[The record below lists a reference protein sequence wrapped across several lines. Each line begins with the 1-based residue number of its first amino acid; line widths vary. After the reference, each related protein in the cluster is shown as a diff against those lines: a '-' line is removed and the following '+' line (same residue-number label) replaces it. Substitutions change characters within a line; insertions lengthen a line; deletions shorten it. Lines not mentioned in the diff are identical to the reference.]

1 MTRNMSGKQ
10 REPRFF
16 FIHGAGGTAR
26 KWRRTTARLQG
37 IPWQTVDLPGHG
49 EARDAAAPD
58 QVSIEWYAEA
68 LASRIEEAVILV
80 GHSMG
85 GLISLELAAR
95 TPNVVGVIL
104 AASHVR
110 LPVHPKILDQLAQG
124 TFPESLFLASY
135 SKTVDPELL
144 AEERQEL
151 AINPP
156 EMTLADF
163 RSCDRYSQGAE
174 RLRQLNI
181 PVLAVYGAEDRLLPP
196 GAEAELRSIRP
207 DVQTAAIDGAGH
219 YVMLEQPQAFVEA
232 MLQFRESLF
241 KA

>member
-1 MTRNMSGKQ
+1 MQGKQ
-10 REPRFF
+10 PEPRFL
-16 FIHGAGGTAR
+16 FIHGAGGTAS
-26 KWRRTTARLQG
+26 KWRRTTSILGG
-37 IPWQTVDLPGHG
+37 IPWQVVDLPGHG

-68 LASRIEEAVILV
+68 LVSRIEEEVILV

-95 TPNVVGVIL
+95 TPNVVGLVL

-124 TFPESLFLASY
+124 TFPESLFHASY
-135 SKTVDPELL
+135 SKTVAPELL

-151 AINPP
+151 TMNSS
-156 EMTLADF
+156 EVTLADF
-163 RSCDRYSQGAE
+163 RSCDQYSQGAA

-181 PVLAVYGAEDRLLPP
+181 PVLAIYGAEDRLLPP
-196 GAEAELRSIRP
+196 GAAEELRGICPR
-207 DVQTAAIDGAGH
+207 VQTVTIEGAGH
-219 YVMLEQPQAFVEA
+219 YVMLEQPQVFVEA
-232 MLQFRESLF
+232 IVQFQESLT
-241 KA
+241 KS